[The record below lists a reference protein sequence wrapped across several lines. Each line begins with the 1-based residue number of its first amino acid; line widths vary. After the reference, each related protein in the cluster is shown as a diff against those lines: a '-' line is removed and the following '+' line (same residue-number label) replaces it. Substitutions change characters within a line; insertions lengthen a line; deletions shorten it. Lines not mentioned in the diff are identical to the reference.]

1 MKSTI
6 KLLTVIA
13 IISFFA
19 SCSVSK
25 TAVVKQSPREK
36 YEAKLRE
43 CSKRYVRNMDSL
55 SIRFQRLTLEM
66 VSSDE
71 PFDTLFAAQML
82 VVGDSIRKIMT
93 DVYMYQD
100 SLEAYT
106 AEVSNANWRP
116 FTLYVEDATQERT
129 IELLTKQ
136 LGLRQTFNEVVT
148 ESVYLG
154 KLNFH
159 ILRGEPLS
167 TDKMTLL
174 EKGMLKYNSP
184 KKDSKLPAYKDIEN
198 QYLVSIGANPGE
210 KYYSASV
217 SKEFRVTY
225 ATTVQKANLWLRML
239 ESRKL
244 NNR

>member
-1 MKSTI
+1 MKSII
-6 KLLTVIA
+6 KLLSVIA
-13 IISFFA
+13 IVSFFA

-25 TAVVKQSPREK
+25 KAVVKQSPREK

-43 CSKRYVRNMDSL
+43 CSKRYVGTLDSL
-55 SIRFQRLTLEM
+55 SIRFQRLTLDM

-71 PFDTLFAAQML
+71 PFDTLFKVQMD
-82 VVGDSIRKIMT
+82 VVGDSITNILK
-93 DVYMYQD
+93 DVYLYQD

-129 IELLTKQ
+129 RELLTKA
-136 LGLRQTFNEVVT
+136 LNLKQTFNAVVT

-159 ILRGEPLS
+159 LLRGEPLS
-167 TDKMTLL
+167 SERMSLVDRGMTN
-174 EKGMLKYNSP
+174 YNSVSNG
-184 KKDSKLPAYKDIEN
+184 SKLPAYRDIQN
-198 QYLVSIGANPGE
+198 QYLKIIGATPNE
-210 KYYSASV
+210 KYYSATIA
-217 SKEFRVTY
+217 KEFRVTY

>member
-19 SCSVSK
+19 SCSVTK

-43 CSKRYVRNMDSL
+43 CSKRYVANLDSL
-55 SIRFQRLTLEM
+55 SIRFQRLTLDM
-66 VSSDE
+66 VSSDL
-71 PFDTLFAAQML
+71 PFDTLFSMQMQ
-82 VVGDSIRKIMT
+82 VVGDSITKILT

-116 FTLYVEDATQERT
+116 FSLYVEDATQERT
-129 IELLTKQ
+129 RELLTKQ
-136 LGLRQTFNEVVT
+136 LGLRETFNEVVT
-148 ESVYLG
+148 QSVYLG

-159 ILRGEPLS
+159 LLRGEPLS
-167 TDKMTLL
+167 VEKMSIV
-174 EKGMLKYNSP
+174 EKGMVKYNSP
-184 KKDSKLPAYKDIEN
+184 QKDSKLPAYKDIQN
-198 QYLVSIGANPGE
+198 QYLKMIGATPNE
-210 KYYSASV
+210 KYYSATT